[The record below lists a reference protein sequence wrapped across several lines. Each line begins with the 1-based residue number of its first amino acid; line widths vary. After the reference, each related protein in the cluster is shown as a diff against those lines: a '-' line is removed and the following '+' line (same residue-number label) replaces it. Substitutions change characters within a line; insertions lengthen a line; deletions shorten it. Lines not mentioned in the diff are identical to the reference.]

1 VTASGNGTQGIPMK
15 DRRSNPIEPGGKLPW
30 SDRFKWMN
38 AYVFILC
45 GVVMIYRTYTSPATW
60 LVMLTG
66 ILFLVFGVYRLRL
79 IRRVMDGELP
89 SLKARGKARYSS
101 RF

>member
-1 VTASGNGTQGIPMK
+1 MTASGNGTQGIPMK

-38 AYVFILC
+38 AYIFILC

-66 ILFLVFGVYRLRL
+66 ILFLVFGIYRLRL
-79 IRRVMDGELP
+79 IRRVVDGEHP
-89 SLKARGKARYSS
+89 SPITRGKARHST
-101 RF
+101 RL

>member
-1 VTASGNGTQGIPMK
+1 MK
-15 DRRSNPIEPGGKLPW
+15 DIQSSPVEPGGRLPW
-30 SDRFKWMN
+30 SDRFKWLN
-38 AYVFILC
+38 AYIFILC
-45 GVVMIYRTYTSPATW
+45 GIVMIYRTYRSPATW

-79 IRRVMDGELP
+79 IRRVLDREHPLP
-89 SLKARGKARYSS
+89 MAREKGRVSS